1 MDSKKIIMEGKDKG
15 MVKLGHGFGDTKTS
29 NTQPLSPKNSQSN
42 EKYVEETHHFN
53 TTDVC

>member
-1 MDSKKIIMEGKDKG
+1 MEGKDKG
-15 MVKLGHGFGDTKTS
+15 MVKLGHGVGDTKTS